1 VEDSAGVRIDAS
13 ADSIAEA
20 RRMVVAQLT
29 SWGLDDLADDAR
41 LIVSELLTNAALHAH
56 PPVSMKLTRLSSGVK
71 LEVSDGSTDM
81 PIVQRVGTDVMT
93 GRGWT
98 LIAALSRDW
107 GVLPQPGGKVIWA
120 TLQLDQQ
127 APGVHDAPPDSDLAS
142 LWTDAAL
149 AAFDDDGAGPDEA
162 FVQADLLP
170 LSAPPAPGDDV
181 VRYEVDLGEVPTD
194 LLVDAKAQIDAL
206 IRECAL
212 MASGAATGT
221 AAVPEALT
229 TLIAQVVPNF
239 SEARTSIKQQAVD
252 AKRRGA
258 PTTHLVLRLPL
269 SAADA
274 GTAYLAALDE
284 VDAYC
289 RNAQMLTLESSFQH
303 RIFRHWYVG
312 ELAAGLR
319 SKAQGD
325 DAGWTPE
332 PFARRLEREELA
344 RESG

>member
-1 VEDSAGVRIDAS
+1 VEDSAGVHIDAS

-29 SWGLDDLADDAR
+29 SWGLADLADDAR

-56 PPVSMKLTRLSSGVK
+56 PPVSIRLTRLMSGVK

-81 PIVQRVGTDVMT
+81 PIFQRVGTDVMT

-107 GVLPQPGGKVIWA
+107 GVMPQQGGKVVWA

-127 APGVHDAPPDSDLAS
+127 DVADAPED
-142 LWTDAAL
+142 
-149 AAFDDDGAGPDEA
+149 PDETV
-162 FVQADLLP
+162 VQADLLP
-170 LSAPPAPGDDV
+170 LSAPPVEGDDV
-181 VRYEVDLGEVPTD
+181 TRYEVDLGAVPTGM
-194 LLVDAKAQIDAL
+194 LVDAKAQIDGL
-206 IRECAL
+206 LRECAL

-221 AAVPEALT
+221 ASVPQELT

-239 SEARTSIKQQAVD
+239 SEARTSIKQQAV
-252 AKRRGA
+252 AARRRGDA
-258 PTTHLVLRLPL
+258 DTHLVLRLPL
-269 SAADA
+269 AAAEA
-274 GTAYLAALDE
+274 GAAYLAALDE

-289 RNAQMLTLESSFQH
+289 RNAQMLTLESTFEH
-303 RIFRHWYVG
+303 RVFRHWYVE

-319 SKAQGD
+319 SKAR
-325 DAGWTPE
+325 DADATWIPE
-332 PFARRLEREELA
+332 PFAQRLERERAQLA
-344 RESG
+344 AS

>member
-1 VEDSAGVRIDAS
+1 
-13 ADSIAEA
+13 
-20 RRMVVAQLT
+20 MVVAQLD
-29 SWGLDDLADDAR
+29 SWGLTELADDAR

-56 PPVSMKLTRLSSGVK
+56 PPVSIRLSRLSSGVK

-81 PIVQRVGTDVMT
+81 PIFQRVGTDVMT

-107 GVLPQPGGKVIWA
+107 GVAPQRGGKVVWA

-127 APGVHDAPPDSDLAS
+127 GPPASDYLSAAP
-142 LWTDAAL
+142 TE
-149 AAFDDDGAGPDEA
+149 PDEA
-162 FVQADLLP
+162 VVSADLLP
-170 LSAPPAPGDDV
+170 LSAPPVEGDEIT
-181 VRYEVDLGEVPTD
+181 RYEVDLGEVPTG

-221 AAVPEALT
+221 AAVPQPLT

-239 SEARTSIKQQAVD
+239 SEARTSIKQQAV
-252 AKRRGA
+252 AARRRGD
-258 PTTHLVLRLPL
+258 PLTHLVLQLPL
-269 SAADA
+269 AAADA
-274 GTAYLAALDE
+274 GQAYLAALDE

-289 RNAQMLTLESSFQH
+289 RSAQMLTLESTFEH
-303 RIFRHWYVG
+303 RVFRHWYVE

-319 SKAQGD
+319 SKALGN
-325 DAGWTPE
+325 AGIGGSAGSAWTAE
-332 PFARRLEREELA
+332 SFAHRLEREEVT
-344 RESG
+344 RDSG